1 MKASRG
7 CGAGAPPAKVL
18 RAPRPTANEGVRR
31 TIADEAS
38 APRGWIPI
46 AGPSPLLVG
55 VSGGRDSV
63 ALLHWLAAAGTKNLT
78 VCHLD
83 HGLRAESGEDA
94 AFVRK
99 LARALRVECVVARED
114 VRARAKRTRR
124 SLETAAREARYE
136 FFARVAQERG
146 VTRLVLAHHADD
158 QVETFLFNLLRG
170 SGSGGLAAMRPV
182 SMRGPLEILR
192 PLLCVW
198 REEIDA
204 YIARDALAFREDAS
218 NTDPR
223 HTRNRVRHEIVP
235 MLCAAF
241 GRDVRAAI
249 WRAAELCSAEHEFLA
264 DMLTPA
270 DIAAELDVRAIRELP
285 PAVQRRVIHAWLR
298 ANGVRE
304 IAFDDVENVR
314 ALLDGPRAKINLSG
328 ARHARRRAGRL
339 FLDPLAKQGATD
351 VGS

>member
-1 MKASRG
+1 MNWP
-7 CGAGAPPAKVL
+7 APAPVGPA
-18 RAPRPTANEGVRR
+18 
-31 TIADEAS
+31 
-38 APRGWIPI
+38 
-46 AGPSPLLVG
+46 LVG

-63 ALLHWLAAAGTKNLT
+63 ALLHWLAAAGTEKLT

-83 HGLRAESGEDA
+83 HGLRADSANDA

-99 LARALRVECVVARED
+99 LARDLRVECVIARED

-124 SLETAAREARYE
+124 SLETAGREARYE
-136 FFARVAQERG
+136 FFARVSEERG
-146 VTRLVLAHHADD
+146 VPRLVLAHHADD
-158 QVETFLFNLLRG
+158 QVETFLFNLFRG

-182 SMRGPLEILR
+182 SLRGSLEILR
-192 PLLCVW
+192 PLLGVW

-204 YIARDALAFREDAS
+204 YIARHALAFREDAS

-223 HTRNRVRHEIVP
+223 HTRNRLRHEVVP

-264 DMLTPA
+264 GILTPA
-270 DIAAELDVRAIRELP
+270 DAAAELDVHAMRELP
-285 PAVQRRVIHAWLR
+285 TAVQRRVIHAWLR

-339 FLDPLAKQGATD
+339 FLDPPASQGAAD